1 MVKAAT
7 IIRGDRR
14 QSRRTALHFAA
25 EKGLA
30 AVAFALLSRPE
41 FEEGRA
47 VATFNGTSWI
57 AIERTVA
64 KGHICLAKGIDV
76 FLDHMMSS
84 ALPSGS
90 ASSDNGYVWARIGQK
105 LDDVRI
111 NTEYTERARP
121 QSPGKHHHLPDFS
134 GALVSTKAW
143 ALDTTR
149 ALALVSNRAWAW
161 GLDTTRAWAMVSTRA
176 WVAETRALV

>member
-121 QSPGKHHHLPDFS
+121 QSPGKHRHLPDFS
-134 GALVSTKAW
+134 GANDGGPPPIFFPRPCRGQMAVL
-143 ALDTTR
+143 
-149 ALALVSNRAWAW
+149 
-161 GLDTTRAWAMVSTRA
+161 
-176 WVAETRALV
+176 ETSYKHMFQDSPD